1 MFGCSVLR
9 KKTWMFFSFYF
20 SFCFFTLFFLQ
31 ILLSFF
37 LHAFS
42 LSTVARVYL
51 THPPFLS
58 GFFFIW
64 LGFLF
69 VGTLDRFFFLS
80 FCSLIFFLP
89 LIVARVCFYIS
100 SLLSKIYHPFS
111 QYNASGI
118 GLNPD
123 DTYSNFLVFV

>member
-9 KKTWMFFSFYF
+9 KKTWMFFFFLLFYSIF
-20 SFCFFTLFFLQ
+20 SSNFTL
-31 ILLSFF
+31 IF

-69 VGTLDRFFFLS
+69 VGTLDRLFFLS

-123 DTYSNFLVFV
+123 DTYSNFLILV

>member
-1 MFGCSVLR
+1 
-9 KKTWMFFSFYF
+9 MFFFFYF

-69 VGTLDRFFFLS
+69 VGTLDRLFFFVFLFS
-80 FCSLIFFLP
+80 NIFFLL

-123 DTYSNFLVFV
+123 DTYSNFLVLV